1 MSKLLLSVLLSLA
14 FDIYERLDLLNSNF
28 QKLESSFMATKD
40 ELIQLVTKIEATV
53 QENSAKLVESAEVIS
68 AEAAEVKLIVSQLQ
82 AIINQPDIN
91 RELIEN
97 LVARLSQISDAL
109 NNQGELI
116 KSNTEKVI
124 NISNT
129 TENTE
134 VVPE

>member
-1 MSKLLLSVLLSLA
+1 
-14 FDIYERLDLLNSNF
+14 
-28 QKLESSFMATKD
+28 MATKD
-40 ELIQLVTKIEATV
+40 ELMQLVTKIETTL

-91 RELIEN
+91 RELVEN

-134 VVPE
+134 VVTE